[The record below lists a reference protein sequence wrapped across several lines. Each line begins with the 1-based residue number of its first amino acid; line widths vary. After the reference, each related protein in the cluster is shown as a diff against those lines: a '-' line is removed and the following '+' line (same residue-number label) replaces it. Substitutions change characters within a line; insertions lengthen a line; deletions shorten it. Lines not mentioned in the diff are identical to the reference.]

1 MYLLLLQFSFIIC
14 HIIIIMDVKVSILSL
29 FLLIKVTWGLEWMNP
44 IYINSFWK
52 NWSDIEYRKL
62 FEYQIVLALDIQK
75 GFWVR
80 LSLDIVV
87 RATHT
92 IVFQLGTSTYYTFLL
107 LPTYQ
112 NYYDTLPLMWAL
124 WYDHRMVNVITSCL
138 TLVKMHHSWVVWLTW
153 I

>member
-87 RATHT
+87 RATCT
-92 IVFQLGTSTYYTFLL
+92 IVFQLGTSTYYTFVANISELL
-107 LPTYQ
+107 RHITTHVSTMVWPQ
-112 NYYDTLPLMWAL
+112 NG
-124 WYDHRMVNVITSCL
+124 
-138 TLVKMHHSWVVWLTW
+138 
-153 I
+153 